1 MGGNLLYS
9 VLPIIL
15 GCTPQL
21 TYDGQVGLR
30 ANKGLKKSNS
40 TRIHTGPISL
50 FIIRLRVPEAN
61 DHLST
66 PGTILRMNV
75 FIAFIILLKLT

>member
-61 DHLST
+61 DHLSR
-66 PGTILRMNV
+66 PDAIFRFFYLPVFLRQIN
-75 FIAFIILLKLT
+75 